1 MDLLICNSAR
11 ITRMSPLGSREA
23 LDLGKAN
30 KFYVAVV
37 PRQLLLVKSNSNNEF
52 LSAYGSKVVAR

>member
-1 MDLLICNSAR
+1 
-11 ITRMSPLGSREA
+11 MSPLGSREA